1 MLDCHPVPAVFGT
14 ARALSSSQKSNA
26 RSKDENQPREAQVMF
41 ASTLIMCVGAVIAL
55 SAVFA
60 GIRPMTKGNPYYV

>member
-1 MLDCHPVPAVFGT
+1 
-14 ARALSSSQKSNA
+14 
-26 RSKDENQPREAQVMF
+26 MF

-60 GIRPMTKGNPYYV
+60 AIRPMTKGNPYYV